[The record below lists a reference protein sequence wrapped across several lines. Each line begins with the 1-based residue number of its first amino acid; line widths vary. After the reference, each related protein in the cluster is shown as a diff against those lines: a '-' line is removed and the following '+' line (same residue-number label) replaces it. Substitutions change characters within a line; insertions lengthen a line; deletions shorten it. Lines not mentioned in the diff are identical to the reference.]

1 MVRIAMWSGPR
12 NVSTALMRSFEA
24 RGDCA
29 VVDEPLYAAYLHAT
43 GLDHPGRDAILA
55 TQPTDPAVV
64 VAGLRAPRHDRP
76 LQFEKHMAHHWPAD
90 WPLARLGDVRHAFLV
105 RDPAAMVASYAKVR
119 ATPRAEDLGFPQLL
133 RLVEATPRPAV
144 IDGDR
149 LREAPATWLPALC
162 EALGITYTDRML
174 GWSAGPRETDG
185 VWASHW
191 YARVEASTGFVPP
204 TPPVAVPYRLRPLV
218 DALRPTHEALMRH
231 HVRVLHAGASQNAR
245 RA

>member
-1 MVRIAMWSGPR
+1 MWSGPR

-29 VVDEPLYAAYLHAT
+29 VVDEPLYAAYLHAS

-55 TQPTDPAVV
+55 SQPTDPAAVL
-64 VAGLRAPRHDRP
+64 AALRAPRHDRP

-90 WPLARLGDVRHAFLV
+90 WPLERLGDVRHAYLV

-119 ATPRAEDLGFPQLL
+119 AMPRAEDLGFPQLL
-133 RLVEATPRPAV
+133 RLVEATPRPV
-144 IDGDR
+144 VMDGDR

-162 EALGITYTDRML
+162 EALGIAYTDRML
-174 GWSAGPRETDG
+174 AWAQGSRPTDG
-185 VWASHW
+185 VWAPHW

-204 TPPVAVPYRLRPLV
+204 TPPAEVPERLQALV

-231 HVRVLHAGASQNAR
+231 HVRVHAG
-245 RA
+245 